1 MTDATMAEQAER
13 LSKRRARL
21 MPMLAVIYLGQQV
34 SFFAAL
40 DADRAVDHLK
50 VGAWVVMSLALLLA
64 LISGGGLAR
73 KREVREMI
81 NDETSRAHQ
90 ADALGV
96 GFVVAM
102 VTAITLYV
110 LSTATAI
117 SAREAIHL
125 IVSLGLAVALIRFG
139 WLERRAMRTA

>member
-1 MTDATMAEQAER
+1 MVEVTVAEQAER

-34 SFFAAL
+34 SYFAL
-40 DADRAVDHLK
+40 NADRTVDHFK

-73 KREVREMI
+73 KRELRDMI

-102 VTAITLYV
+102 LTAIILYV
-110 LSTATAI
+110 LGSATPM
-117 SAREAIHL
+117 SAREAIHV
-125 IVSLGLAVALIRFG
+125 IVSLAIAVALVRFG
-139 WLERRAMRTA
+139 WLERRAMRG